1 MLSYNYIFMIW
12 RINVMKISDNTKDV
26 LKNFSTINSGI
37 RVKEGNK
44 LETISNMKNILAVAT
59 VSESFP
65 TNFSIYNLPEFLGAT
80 SLLEDPDFDFGESSL
95 SIADTNSKLAYFYAS
110 EGMVV
115 APDKMI
121 TMPDAEISFKVTS
134 TLLGDL
140 QKASSVLG
148 VNDLVLESDGTTVS
162 LTVSD
167 KKNAAS
173 NTFSRVV
180 GEGDGTPYS
189 MNFKIEN
196 LKILTGNYDVS
207 VSSKGIS
214 HFKNAD
220 MDLEYFIALEPDS
233 KYGS

>member
-1 MLSYNYIFMIW
+1 M
-12 RINVMKISDNTKDV
+12 MKISDNTKDV

-37 RVKEGNK
+37 RVKQGNK

-80 SLLEDPDFDFGESSL
+80 SLMEDPDFNFGETSL

-121 TMPDAEISFKVTS
+121 TMPDAEIEFAVTS
-134 TLLGDL
+134 TLLNDL

-148 VNDLVLESDGTTVS
+148 VNDLVLGSNGTSIS
-162 LTVSD
+162 LTVCD
-167 KKNAAS
+167 KKNPTS

-180 GEGDGTPYS
+180 GEGDGTTFS

-196 LKILTGNYDVS
+196 LKILTGNYNVS

-214 HFKNAD
+214 HFVNSD
-220 MDLEYFIALEPDS
+220 IDLEYFIALEPDS